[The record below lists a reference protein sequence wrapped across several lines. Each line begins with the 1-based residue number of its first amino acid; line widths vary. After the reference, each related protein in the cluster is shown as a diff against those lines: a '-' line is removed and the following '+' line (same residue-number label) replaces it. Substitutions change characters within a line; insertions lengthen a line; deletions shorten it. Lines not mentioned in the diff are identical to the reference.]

1 MMKSMTSNGT
11 ANGDNGR
18 TAPVSTA
25 SPRTAPP
32 STASPRT
39 APVSTASPRTAPP
52 RAAIL
57 LIGNELLSGK
67 VEEQNARY
75 LVRELR
81 ELGVV
86 VSRIEVIP
94 DDTADIATTARQLS
108 ERFDLVFS
116 SGGVG
121 PTHDDVT
128 LPAMAAAFGMSMM
141 RNPELEALLRA
152 SFGARLH
159 ERDLRMADIPDGA
172 RLEYGPRG
180 PGSTWPVVVV
190 RNIWVLP
197 GVPEIFRRKFETVR
211 ELFRTAPIFARALYS
226 REGEGPIAAALDA
239 VVAEFPTVEIG
250 SYPHLGAPDYKVKI
264 TLDGRESAVVDAALG
279 SLVVRLGTAVVRVD

>member
-1 MMKSMTSNGT
+1 MIRRMLPE
-11 ANGDNGR
+11 D
-18 TAPVSTA
+18 
-25 SPRTAPP
+25 APP
-32 STASPRT
+32 AASAMPSSLRSPSSSSPAKSTT
-39 APVSTASPRTAPP
+39 

-86 VSRIEVIP
+86 VARIEVIP
-94 DDTADIATTARQLS
+94 DDAAEIAATARALS

-128 LPAMAAAFGMSMM
+128 LPAMATAFGMGMVRSS
-141 RNPELEALLRA
+141 ELEALLRG
-152 SFGARLH
+152 SVGAGLH

-180 PGSTWPVVVV
+180 RGAIWPVVVV
-190 RNIWVLP
+190 RNVWVLP
-197 GVPEIFRRKFETVR
+197 GVPEIFRRKFDSVR
-211 ELFRTAPIFARALYS
+211 ELFRAEPIFARAVYS
-226 REGEGPIAAALDA
+226 REAEGPIAAALDA
-239 VVAEFPTVEIG
+239 VVAEFPSVEIG
-250 SYPHLGAPDYKVKI
+250 SYPQMGGTDYKVKI
-264 TLDGRESAVVDAALG
+264 TLDGRDRDIVEAALDRM
-279 SLVVRLGTAVVRVD
+279 VVRLGGAVVRTE

>member
-1 MMKSMTSNGT
+1 MGRTPPAVLSRHPGPATRLSTTRPGSTDVRRSNPAGGAHFGIEPQCLMNRVNSRGGGEGRWAKMASMVLGDATRSNG
-11 ANGDNGR
+11 ADVGKAR
-18 TAPVSTA
+18 TP
-25 SPRTAPP
+25 
-32 STASPRT
+32 
-39 APVSTASPRTAPP
+39 PP

-94 DDTADIATTARQLS
+94 DDAADIAATARHLS

-128 LPAMAAAFGMSMM
+128 LPAMAAAFGMSMV
-141 RNPELEALLRA
+141 RSAELEALL
-152 SFGARLH
+152 
-159 ERDLRMADIPDGA
+159 
-172 RLEYGPRG
+172 
-180 PGSTWPVVVV
+180 
-190 RNIWVLP
+190 
-197 GVPEIFRRKFETVR
+197 
-211 ELFRTAPIFARALYS
+211 
-226 REGEGPIAAALDA
+226 
-239 VVAEFPTVEIG
+239 
-250 SYPHLGAPDYKVKI
+250 
-264 TLDGRESAVVDAALG
+264 
-279 SLVVRLGTAVVRVD
+279 

>member
-1 MMKSMTSNGT
+1 M
-11 ANGDNGR
+11 
-18 TAPVSTA
+18 APEDTTEDA
-25 SPRTAPP
+25 APP
-32 STASPRT
+32 SGVGT
-39 APVSTASPRTAPP
+39 PVGTPIDGGRAAP

-67 VEEQNARY
+67 VEEQNARF

-81 ELGVV
+81 ALGVV
-86 VSRIEVIP
+86 VARIEVIP
-94 DDTADIATTARQLS
+94 DDSAEIAETARKLS
-108 ERFDLVFS
+108 QRFDLVFS

-128 LPAMAAAFGMSMM
+128 LPAIAAAFGMGMARSS
-141 RNPELEALLRA
+141 ELEELLRG

-180 PGSTWPVVVV
+180 RGASWPVVVV
-190 RNIWVLP
+190 RNVWVLP
-197 GVPEIFRRKFETVR
+197 GVPEIFRRKFESVR
-211 ELFRTAPIFARALYS
+211 ELFRAAPIFARALYS
-226 REGEGPIAAALDA
+226 REGEGPIAGALDA

-250 SYPHLGAPDYKVKI
+250 SYPHPGAPDYKVKI
-264 TLDGRESAVVDAALG
+264 TLDGRSCSDVDAALG
-279 SLVVRLGTAVVRVD
+279 SLVARLGTAVVRTE